1 MSRELTLEQFLESAE
16 AFGRSLSPGSVV
28 FLEGDLG
35 AGKTTAANAI
45 CRGLGV
51 TERATSPTFALVH
64 RYQGARGPVYHVD
77 CYRLRSPAE
86 ARDLDWESMVAEGD
100 ALLVEWPEKA
110 GEWAPSPSHRVTL
123 EHVEAPDLRLVR
135 GF

>member
-1 MSRELTLEQFLESAE
+1 MNQELSLDQLLEAAE
-16 AFGRSLSPGSVV
+16 AFGRSLPSGSVV

-35 AGKTTAANAI
+35 AGKTTAVNAI

-51 TERATSPTFALVH
+51 SQRATSPTFALVH
-64 RYQGARGPVYHVD
+64 RYDGARGPVYHVD

-86 ARDLDWESMVAEGD
+86 SRDLDWEGMLAEGD
-100 ALLVEWPEKA
+100 ALLVEWPEHA
-110 GEWAPSPSHRVTL
+110 GEWAPKPSHRVTL
-123 EHVEAPDLRLVR
+123 EHVAAPDLRLVR